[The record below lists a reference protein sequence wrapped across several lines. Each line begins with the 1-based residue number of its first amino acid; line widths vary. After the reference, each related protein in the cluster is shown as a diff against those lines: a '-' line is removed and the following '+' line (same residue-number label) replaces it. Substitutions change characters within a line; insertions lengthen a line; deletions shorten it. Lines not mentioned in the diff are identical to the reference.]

1 MENKKYLY
9 TGNFSEEERIE
20 NDFEEDFYS
29 FELDVGILRESG
41 RNNTIY
47 ITKSNRSVGWRFRGT
62 KLDITPYIQHLI
74 DKGLVIEEMVNH
86 EEAREYLH
94 VVEIGIGTALDIAI
108 KELKKYI
115 TSCEETE
122 NKYKQLDRDVK
133 RLLELYYCSEE
144 DERYQEY
151 IDLFDKLL
159 KVGEK
164 T

>member
-1 MENKKYLY
+1 M
-9 TGNFSEEERIE
+9 
-20 NDFEEDFYS
+20 
-29 FELDVGILRESG
+29 
-41 RNNTIY
+41 
-47 ITKSNRSVGWRFRGT
+47 SNYVEQP
-62 KLDITPYIQHLI
+62 DELI
-74 DKGLVIEEMVNH
+74 DIEQYINEC
-86 EEAREYLH
+86 EA
-94 VVEIGIGTALDIAI
+94 
-108 KELKKYI
+108 
-115 TSCEETE
+115 TE